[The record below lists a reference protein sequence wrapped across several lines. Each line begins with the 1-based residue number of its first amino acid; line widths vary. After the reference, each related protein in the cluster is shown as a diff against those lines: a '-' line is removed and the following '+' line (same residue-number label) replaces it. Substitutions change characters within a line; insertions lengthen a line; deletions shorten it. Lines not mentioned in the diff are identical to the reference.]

1 MKSLRRTD
9 YHGQLVLAAMM
20 MLAVPFF
27 LLPGFMAGLFIMGCW
42 QLISASLN
50 TSGFIHSGYKKQ
62 ISLYWIFCI
71 ADIVL
76 FVVSLWPGKF
86 FDPDDMQALTGVVLA
101 GGVVTACYYLKIY
114 FKLIEFTALKN
125 ELSGLLKSK

>member
-1 MKSLRRTD
+1 MKTVRKID
-9 YHGQLVLAAMM
+9 YYGQLTLAAMM
-20 MLAVPFF
+20 MLAVPFL

-50 TSGFIHSGYKKQ
+50 TPSFLYSGYKKQ

-71 ADIVL
+71 GDIAL
-76 FVVSLWPGKF
+76 FFVSLWLSKF
-86 FDPDDMQALTGVVLA
+86 FNPDDMQVITGIAIA
-101 GGVVTACYYLKIY
+101 GAFVIACYYLKIY
-114 FKLIEFTALKN
+114 LKLIELIALKD